1 MLAYRRLAK
10 DFENLAETFLTRAS
24 IQLAIKGGLLQ
35 SSLVRSN

>member
-24 IQLAIKGGLLQ
+24 IQLAIKGGLLRHR
-35 SSLVRSN
+35 L